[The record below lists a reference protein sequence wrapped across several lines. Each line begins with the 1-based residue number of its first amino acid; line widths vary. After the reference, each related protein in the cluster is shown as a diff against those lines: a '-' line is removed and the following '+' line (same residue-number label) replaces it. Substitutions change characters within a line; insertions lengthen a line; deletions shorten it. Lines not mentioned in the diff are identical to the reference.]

1 VTRDAT
7 QRLIQDY
14 LDGRLPDEE
23 RSRFET
29 RLKREPELAA
39 EVEALS
45 KIGAALRAGDDELS
59 PGFYTRARARF
70 AEAQAPPARRW
81 FRLLSWESAG
91 LAAVVLIAA
100 ALFVPGLV
108 MRRMPD
114 GAELGFAQRKAPQ
127 AVLTEAGEIAATEP
141 RTATRERDDVIEED
155 RFAEPSIESADEV
168 GKQVVREKKGAPPAK
183 AKIDA
188 AEPESRVKEQP
199 TDAKNEQWAPAP
211 SAQVMKDRAEGPP
224 EQEGVVAHAAGPRD
238 KGSTATPPVEEQK
251 RRSEKSARAEDAR
264 YAADEL
270 DEELRQ
276 ADRPAPTG
284 AGAGADRS
292 GPLEAAASSA
302 QWVPGT
308 LLPYGVVQPGTVRI
322 VESEQE
328 WSTLSPSSARDAV
341 AEGLTYDATRRAL
354 LIGSR
359 RVPFECRWISVTR
372 DEASYRVRLLPP
384 AEDGLPAEHGCM
396 IVLPRD
402 EREIVV
408 DFSAGFE

>member
-1 VTRDAT
+1 VTRDTT

-14 LDGRLPDEE
+14 LDGRLSDEE

-45 KIGAALRAGDDELS
+45 AINAALREGDDELS

-91 LAAVVLIAA
+91 LATAVLIAA

-108 MRRMPD
+108 MHRMPD
-114 GAELGFAQRKAPQ
+114 GAEPGFAQRKAPQ
-127 AVLTEAGEIAATEP
+127 AVLTEAGEIAATES
-141 RTATRERDDVIEED
+141 RIATRERSDINDED
-155 RFAEPSIESADEV
+155 RFAEPPVESADEL
-168 GKQVVREKKGAPPAK
+168 GKQVVRGKKGAPPAK

-199 TDAKNEQWAPAP
+199 ADVKSEQWAPAP
-211 SAQVMKDRAEGPP
+211 PAQVMKDRAEGPP
-224 EQEGVVAHAAGPRD
+224 EQEGVVAHAARPRD
-238 KGSTATPPVEEQK
+238 KGSASTPPVEEQK
-251 RRSEKSARAEDAR
+251 RRSENSARAEDAR
-264 YAADEL
+264 YAEDEL

-284 AGAGADRS
+284 AVAGADRS
-292 GPLEAAASSA
+292 GRLEAAASSA

-308 LLPYGVVQPGTVRI
+308 LLPYGVVQPGTVRV

-328 WSTLSPSSARDAV
+328 WSTLGLSSARDAV
-341 AEGLTYDATRRAL
+341 AEGFAYDATQRAL
-354 LIGSR
+354 LIGAR
-359 RVPFECRWISVTR
+359 RVPFDCRRISVTR
-372 DEASYRVRLLPP
+372 DEVSYRVRLLPA

-402 EREIVV
+402 EREIVI